1 VDAAPAAR
9 APRGA
14 IALALASV
22 YLIWGSTYLA
32 IDIAVDSLPPLGLG
46 ALRFL
51 IAGVLLYA
59 AVRPFAARPTA
70 RQWGAATLVG
80 GFLLAGG
87 NGLVCVAEQRVP
99 SGIAALIVATTP
111 LWMALL
117 TWSTGGA
124 RPGWRE
130 SLGIVFGLI
139 GVALL
144 GAGEGERIGLV
155 GVLMVLGA
163 ALSWAIGSLWSR
175 RLKHAP
181 SPWLATAMQMLAGGA
196 LLAALSLALEW
207 PRIAAIEPTARSL
220 WALAYLIAFGSI
232 VGFGSYVYLLRC
244 ASPVVATSYAYVNPL
259 VAVALGWLLNDELVD
274 RGIAIPA
281 ALIIGAV
288 LLILTAP
295 RPAASAAR

>member
-1 VDAAPAAR
+1 MDAAPAGR
-9 APRGA
+9 GPRGA

-51 IAGVLLYA
+51 IAGTLLYA

-70 RQWGAATLVG
+70 RQWGSATIVG

-87 NGLVCVAEQRVP
+87 NGMVCVAEQRVP

-130 SLGIVFGLI
+130 ALGIACGLI
-139 GVALL
+139 
-144 GAGEGERIGLV
+144 
-155 GVLMVLGA
+155 
-163 ALSWAIGSLWSR
+163 
-175 RLKHAP
+175 
-181 SPWLATAMQMLAGGA
+181 
-196 LLAALSLALEW
+196 
-207 PRIAAIEPTARSL
+207 
-220 WALAYLIAFGSI
+220 
-232 VGFGSYVYLLRC
+232 
-244 ASPVVATSYAYVNPL
+244 
-259 VAVALGWLLNDELVD
+259 
-274 RGIAIPA
+274 
-281 ALIIGAV
+281 
-288 LLILTAP
+288 
-295 RPAASAAR
+295 